1 MKGVGEVLRRC
12 GAYFIRRSFGKDKL
26 YWALFTEYTQT
37 HVINGDAPVE
47 FFIEGTRSRTG
58 EIDRGRESVLESEEE
73 KPNQFCNK
81 QHHTQERVCSPSLV
95 CSLSPLSRTLMPG
108 SATSRYVQCP

>member
-1 MKGVGEVLRRC
+1 MFMKGVGEVLRRC

-37 HVINGDAPVE
+37 QVINGDAPIE

-58 EIDRGRESVLESEEE
+58 QWERGNPEGGRERGSPEGGM
-73 KPNQFCNK
+73 
-81 QHHTQERVCSPSLV
+81 ERGGVTGETEL
-95 CSLSPLSRTLMPG
+95 
-108 SATSRYVQCP
+108 

>member
-1 MKGVGEVLRRC
+1 MFMKGVGEVLRRC

-58 EIDRGRESVLESEEE
+58 KREEREGAGGSQRRGEREKLY
-73 KPNQFCNK
+73 
-81 QHHTQERVCSPSLV
+81 L
-95 CSLSPLSRTLMPG
+95 
-108 SATSRYVQCP
+108 

>member
-1 MKGVGEVLRRC
+1 MFMKGVGALLRRC

-37 HVINGDAPVE
+37 HIINGDAPVE

-58 EIDRGRESVLESEEE
+58 FQIMLILFQTVSIF
-73 KPNQFCNK
+73 KKF
-81 QHHTQERVCSPSLV
+81 T
-95 CSLSPLSRTLMPG
+95 
-108 SATSRYVQCP
+108 

>member
-1 MKGVGEVLRRC
+1 MFMKGVGALLRRC

-37 HVINGDAPVE
+37 HIINGDAPVE

-58 EIDRGRESVLESEEE
+58 MEIVNHILY
-73 KPNQFCNK
+73 F
-81 QHHTQERVCSPSLV
+81 HRVSHF
-95 CSLSPLSRTLMPG
+95 RADFG
-108 SATSRYVQCP
+108 

>member
-1 MKGVGEVLRRC
+1 MKGVGALLRRC

-37 HVINGDAPVE
+37 HIINGDAPVE

-58 EIDRGRESVLESEEE
+58 ELVSIAL
-73 KPNQFCNK
+73 K
-81 QHHTQERVCSPSLV
+81 HTFYINHSF
-95 CSLSPLSRTLMPG
+95 
-108 SATSRYVQCP
+108 SAW

>member
-1 MKGVGEVLRRC
+1 MFMKGVGMLLRRC

-37 HVINGDAPVE
+37 HIINGDAPVE

-58 EIDRGRESVLESEEE
+58 ASYHVVYLLYCTFIIIIL
-73 KPNQFCNK
+73 F
-81 QHHTQERVCSPSLV
+81 L
-95 CSLSPLSRTLMPG
+95 
-108 SATSRYVQCP
+108 

>member
-1 MKGVGEVLRRC
+1 MKGVGALLRRC

-37 HVINGDAPVE
+37 HIINGDAPVE

-58 EIDRGRESVLESEEE
+58 EIKIE
-73 KPNQFCNK
+73 FF
-81 QHHTQERVCSPSLV
+81 
-95 CSLSPLSRTLMPG
+95 RTFNDLILFG
-108 SATSRYVQCP
+108 NLNVK